1 MKPEYIKP
9 ITFVDLLRTRVLYP
23 LSISGVHLCKHLIQQ
38 GEKLIFSL
46 HTKCYVRFI
55 CRLMSPRPGEVML
68 KTPETV
74 KKKETMC
81 KSFSTTKQQTRCGP
95 PRNQFVMICLL
106 IVASIL
112 GSFSACFLNLI
123 Q

>member
-1 MKPEYIKP
+1 MKPKSRKP
-9 ITFVDLLRTRVLYP
+9 IIFVDLLRTRVLYP
-23 LSISGVHLCKHLIQQ
+23 LSISGVHLCKHLIQ

-68 KTPETV
+68 KTPQTV
-74 KKKETMC
+74 KKRKQRA
-81 KSFSTTKQQTRCGP
+81 SLSTTKQQTRCGP

-106 IVASIL
+106 IVATIL

>member
-1 MKPEYIKP
+1 MKPKSRKP
-9 ITFVDLLRTRVLYP
+9 IIFVDLLRTRVLYP
-23 LSISGVHLCKHLIQQ
+23 LSISGVHLCKHLIQE

-74 KKKETMC
+74 KKG
-81 KSFSTTKQQTRCGP
+81 KQC
-95 PRNQFVMICLL
+95 
-106 IVASIL
+106 ASPSRRQNNKRGADRREISL
-112 GSFSACFLNLI
+112 
-123 Q
+123 